1 MDWKYLF
8 LSFEGRITRK
18 PYWIG
23 ILILLAVMVVAS
35 GIIFG
40 ALPSIAAGSQATTV
54 ISVIAFFGIIIPVF
68 YASLAL
74 AAKRLHDREKSAWWL
89 VLFYLVPA
97 VLDGAAQALSNA
109 TAILVLT
116 LIGAAISIW
125 ALIELGF
132 LKGTQGPNRFGPDP
146 LGAAQTDASF

>member
-8 LSFEGRITRK
+8 LRFDGRISRQ

-23 ILILLAVMVVAS
+23 ILILLAGMLLASVAV
-35 GIIFG
+35 FG
-40 ALPSIAAGSQATTV
+40 ALPTVAGDSQMTTV
-54 ISVIAFFGIIIPVF
+54 ISLVAFFGIIIPAF

-74 AAKRLHDREKSAWWL
+74 AAKRLYDRGKSAWWL
-89 VLFYLVPA
+89 LLFYLVPA
-97 VLDGAAQALSNA
+97 VLDGTAQALSNA
-109 TAILVLT
+109 NAILVLT

-146 LGAAQTDASF
+146 LGATQADASL